1 MTDASTINLSLIFE
15 CFMVGN
21 FFFYLGHDIEWYD
34 LGHDTC
40 TNYCNIKY
48 LWDDKKI
55 K

>member
-34 LGHDTC
+34 LGHEIPVPTIAIS
-40 TNYCNIKY
+40 NIFEMT
-48 LWDDKKI
+48 KK
-55 K
+55 